1 MSLMSPAL
9 PGRFFSTS
17 ATTGYSWHNFPHKNT
32 HLLAQKYLL
41 ITYYSGGYDGE
52 KDSLC
57 PHGGY
62 ILAGKNVE
70 VQWQAV
76 RTGGTSQLFN
86 SVIL

>member
-17 ATTGYSWHNFPHKNT
+17 ATTGYSWHNLPHKNT

-41 ITYYSGGYDGE
+41 TTYYSGGYDGE

-62 ILAGKNVE
+62 SLAGKNVE

-76 RTGGTSQLFN
+76 RTGG
-86 SVIL
+86 ILIL